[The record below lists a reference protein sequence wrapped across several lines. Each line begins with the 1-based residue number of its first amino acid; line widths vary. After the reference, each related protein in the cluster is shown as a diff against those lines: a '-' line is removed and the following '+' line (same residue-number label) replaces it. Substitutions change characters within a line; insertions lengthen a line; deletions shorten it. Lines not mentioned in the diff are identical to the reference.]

1 MPRSTRDADVSHDL
15 RQAIHRTGYYPEV
28 VADGVFAAAG
38 GEEVLSYFVHH
49 ETTFDHEEVRR
60 HLTALLLTGTRL
72 VIAHTDEHPGDDM
85 LPEPYTSTTT
95 EAVTLTSIRTVVVTR
110 MIANPTAGV
119 APPAE
124 AVLTIGWGGV
134 GRVDLEPAD
143 CSDPECDADHGYTGT
158 IAGDDYTLR
167 VSAAAEGADA
177 VAALLAFADALSART
192 RG

>member
-28 VADGVFAAAG
+28 VADGVFAASG
-38 GEEVLSYFVHH
+38 GEEVVAYFVHH
-49 ETTFDHEEVRR
+49 ETTVEHEEVRR
-60 HLTALLLTGTRL
+60 HLTALLLTPTRL

-110 MIANPTAGV
+110 MVANPTAGV

-134 GRVDLEPAD
+134 GRVDLEPAG
-143 CSDPECDADHGYTGT
+143 CSDPNCEADHGYTGT

-177 VAALLAFADALSART
+177 VSALLAFADAVSART